1 MAPHARA
8 AATVPA
14 RRGVVP
20 AREWQADVVVEA
32 GLVRR
37 LLGDQFDELELRSLE
52 PLGEGW
58 DNSVWLVDERWVFRF
73 PRREIAVPA
82 VARQL
87 AILPRLA
94 PRLPLPIPDPAFAG
108 LPGDTF
114 PWPFFGTPFLP
125 GKEAAHAAPSDA
137 DRARAARPLGE
148 FLRALH
154 APQLLELEGID
165 TLPVDPIGR
174 GDMGKRVPMARERLA
189 ELRAHGIWEAP
200 PEADGIVAAAA
211 ALPPPSGRAVAH
223 GDLHLRHLLIT
234 DDGTPSAVIDWDDLC
249 VGDPAIDLVLYWSF
263 LPPAARPG
271 FLAAYPATEDGL
283 VRARLLSLFLCGA
296 LAVYGRHE
304 GKLDLEAEA
313 VAGLERTL
321 AG

>member
-1 MAPHARA
+1 
-8 AATVPA
+8 
-14 RRGVVP
+14 
-20 AREWQADVVVEA
+20 
-32 GLVRR
+32 
-37 LLGDQFDELELRSLE
+37 
-52 PLGEGW
+52 
-58 DNSVWLVDERWVFRF
+58 
-73 PRREIAVPA
+73 
-82 VARQL
+82 
-87 AILPRLA
+87 
-94 PRLPLPIPDPAFAG
+94 
-108 LPGDTF
+108 
-114 PWPFFGTPFLP
+114 
-125 GKEAAHAAPSDA
+125 
-137 DRARAARPLGE
+137 
-148 FLRALH
+148 
-154 APQLLELEGID
+154 
-165 TLPVDPIGR
+165 
-174 GDMGKRVPMARERLA
+174 MGKRVPMARERLA

-234 DDGTPSAVIDWDDLC
+234 DDGAPSAVIDWDDLC